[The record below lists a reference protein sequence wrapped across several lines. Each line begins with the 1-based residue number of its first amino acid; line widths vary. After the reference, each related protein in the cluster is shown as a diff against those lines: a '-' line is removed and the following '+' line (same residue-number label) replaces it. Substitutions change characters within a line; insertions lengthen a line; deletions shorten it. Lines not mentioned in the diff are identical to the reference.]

1 MQSKNIL
8 LVIVVSVFMSLQL
21 SAQESSQSSRSQGK
35 SFDIEAFKKK
45 KADFIIETVK
55 LTDAEAKAFI
65 PLTNELMDK
74 RFELN
79 RPIRKETREFRNKE
93 NASEAEYS
101 RLLDATSAAKIKE
114 AQLEQ
119 EYLQKFK
126 KVLSAEKIYK
136 YKLAEEE
143 YMKKM
148 VERRAQRNQTR
159 GK

>member
-1 MQSKNIL
+1 MQYKNFVLLIIL
-8 LVIVVSVFMSLQL
+8 SVFSYFPL
-21 SAQESSQSSRSQGK
+21 SAQENSHRGG
-35 SFDIEAFKKK
+35 FDIEAFKKK
-45 KADFIIETVK
+45 KADFIIDNVQ

-79 RPIRKETREFRNKE
+79 RAIRKETRELRKKTNKT
-93 NASEAEYS
+93 NADYE
-101 RLLDATSAAKIKE
+101 RLLDASSMVKIKE

-136 YKLAEEE
+136 YKQAEAR
-143 YMKKM
+143 YMKDIVDQKI
-148 VERRAQRNQTR
+148 EGNRYKR
-159 GK
+159 K

>member
-1 MQSKNIL
+1 MQHKNIL
-8 LVIVVSVFMSLQL
+8 LLVLFSLL
-21 SAQESSQSSRSQGK
+21 SYLPLTAQEQAPRRG
-35 SFDIEAFKKK
+35 FDIEAFKKK
-45 KADFIIETVK
+45 KADFIINYVK

-79 RPIRKETREFRNKE
+79 RVIRQETRELRKKSNKT
-93 NASEAEYS
+93 NADYE
-101 RLLDATSAAKIKE
+101 RLLDASSAVKIKE

-126 KVLSAEKIYK
+126 KILSAEKIYK
-136 YKLAEEE
+136 YKQAEAE

-148 VERRAQRNQTR
+148 VDQRISDRKSRR
-159 GK
+159 K

>member
-1 MQSKNIL
+1 MRHKNIL
-8 LVIVVSVFMSLQL
+8 LLVVLTLLSYFPL
-21 SAQESSQSSRSQGK
+21 SAQEQDQSRRGN
-35 SFDIEAFKKK
+35 FDIEAFKKK
-45 KADFIIETVK
+45 KAEFIIENVN

-79 RPIRKETREFRNKE
+79 RSIRKETRELRKKTNKT
-93 NASEAEYS
+93 NADYE
-101 RLLDATSAAKIKE
+101 RLLDASSTVKIKE

-136 YKLAEEE
+136 YKQAEAQ
-143 YMKKM
+143 YMKDM
-148 VERRAQRNQTR
+148 VDQRSDGNR
-159 GK
+159 WKRK

>member
-1 MQSKNIL
+1 MRHKNIL
-8 LVIVVSVFMSLQL
+8 LLVVLTLFSYFPL
-21 SAQESSQSSRSQGK
+21 SAQEQEHRGN
-35 SFDIEAFKKK
+35 FDIEAFKKK
-45 KADFIIETVK
+45 KAEFIIENVD

-79 RPIRKETREFRNKE
+79 RTIRKESRELRKKSNKT
-93 NASEAEYS
+93 NADYE
-101 RLLDATSAAKIKE
+101 RLLDASSTVKIKE

-136 YKLAEEE
+136 YKQAEAQ
-143 YMKKM
+143 YMKDM
-148 VERRAQRNQTR
+148 VDQRAEGNRFKR
-159 GK
+159 K

>member
-1 MQSKNIL
+1 MQYKNIL
-8 LVIVVSVFMSLQL
+8 LLVLLSIFSYFPS
-21 SAQESSQSSRSQGK
+21 SAQEHSHRGD
-35 SFDIEAFKKK
+35 FDIEAFKKK
-45 KADFIIETVK
+45 RAEFIIEKVN

-79 RPIRKETREFRNKE
+79 RAIRKESRELRKKSNKT
-93 NASEAEYS
+93 NADYE
-101 RLLDATSAAKIKE
+101 RLLEASSSVKIKE

-136 YKLAEEE
+136 YKQAENQ
-143 YMKKM
+143 YMKELVGNRSDK
-148 VERRAQRNQTR
+148 ERSKR
-159 GK
+159 K

>member
-1 MQSKNIL
+1 MQYKNIL
-8 LVIVVSVFMSLQL
+8 LLIILSVLSYFPL
-21 SAQESSQSSRSQGK
+21 SAQEHSHRGG
-35 SFDIEAFKKK
+35 FDIEAFKKK
-45 KADFIIETVK
+45 KADFIIENVQ

-79 RPIRKETREFRNKE
+79 RAIRKETRELRKKTNKT
-93 NASEAEYS
+93 NADYE
-101 RLLDATSAAKIKE
+101 RLLDASSMVKIKE

-136 YKLAEEE
+136 YKQAEAQ
-143 YMKKM
+143 YMKDIVDQK
-148 VERRAQRNQTR
+148 VEGNRYKR
-159 GK
+159 K